1 MPEDLPRPE
10 GQPLTPDT
18 PMEVEPGVFKPL
30 GECTKEEM
38 LRAAVLYIARVEGEM
53 QQEID
58 RLTADEDK

>member
-30 GECTKEEM
+30 GECTKQEM
-38 LRAAVLYIARVEGEM
+38 LRAAVLYIGVAP
-53 QQEID
+53 I
-58 RLTADEDK
+58 